1 MKAVRRVL
9 AWATSGCVMTIL
21 IVPPWIPKPSLA
33 AAPDFPITELRWWN
47 WFPKD
52 AWQSVQLTVPDQDTT
67 LSAYGGELRRYDVH
81 IAKMFEVTHYLC
93 QQNIARRTLKG
104 FDWSYEAANGNVYMG
119 NFHISCRL
127 ALEVVTAYGLK
138 RLEETVLH
146 SLPINDNGDFIR
158 KDDQPAVIGSMSPLR

>member
-1 MKAVRRVL
+1 
-9 AWATSGCVMTIL
+9 MTIL